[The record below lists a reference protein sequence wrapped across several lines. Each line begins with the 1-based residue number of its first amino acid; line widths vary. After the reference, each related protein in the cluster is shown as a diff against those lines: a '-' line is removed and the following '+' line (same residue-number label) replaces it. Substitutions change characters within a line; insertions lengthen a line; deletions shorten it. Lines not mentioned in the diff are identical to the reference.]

1 MGTVGAF
8 LFQECTASSQTKLRE
23 PLRDLNS
30 THAPAPSIRIRGFRA
45 IDAPGGGRDPPRSA
59 SKQRRR
65 ENGPGKPDIDSTDSI
80 RLALHKE
87 EHFPQCL
94 RGLRKRGRVTGLR
107 GKSLFLTYSA
117 ETEKRFPAGAA
128 DALGGP
134 GLVAA

>member
-1 MGTVGAF
+1 M
-8 LFQECTASSQTKLRE
+8 
-23 PLRDLNS
+23 
-30 THAPAPSIRIRGFRA
+30 
-45 IDAPGGGRDPPRSA
+45 DALGGRDPPRSV

-65 ENGPGKPDIDSTDSI
+65 ETDLANRTLI
-80 RLALHKE
+80 RQTQFGFPPHKE

-107 GKSLFLTYSA
+107 GTSLFLTYSA